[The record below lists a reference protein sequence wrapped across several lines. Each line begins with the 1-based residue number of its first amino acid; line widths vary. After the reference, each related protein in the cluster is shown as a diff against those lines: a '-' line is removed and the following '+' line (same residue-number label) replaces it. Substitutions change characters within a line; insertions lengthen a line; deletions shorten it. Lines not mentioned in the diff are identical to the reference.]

1 MIEKLWYGKN
11 RLFWLLIPFS
21 LLYGLIAFVRRFLY
35 KIGIFK
41 SWQSPVPIIIIGNLS
56 VGGNGKTPLA
66 ISLIKALQAKGL
78 KVGLVSRGYGGK
90 AENYPLIL
98 DDTTTTDQAGDEP
111 YLFTNEPM
119 PL

>member
-41 SWQSPVPIIIIGNLS
+41 SWRSPVPIIIIGNLRS
-56 VGGNGKTPLA
+56 EERRVGKEWRTW
-66 ISLIKALQAKGL
+66 
-78 KVGLVSRGYGGK
+78 GG
-90 AENYPLIL
+90 
-98 DDTTTTDQAGDEP
+98 GV
-111 YLFTNEPM
+111 
-119 PL
+119 